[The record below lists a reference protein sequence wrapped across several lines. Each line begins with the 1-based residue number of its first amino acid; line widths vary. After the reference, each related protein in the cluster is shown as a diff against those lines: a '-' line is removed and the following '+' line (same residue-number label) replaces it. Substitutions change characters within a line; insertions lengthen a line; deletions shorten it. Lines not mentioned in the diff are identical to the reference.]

1 MNMFNNHGEMNAS
14 SLKDALQTLV
24 KYAAVLEENTPSN
37 MGLAGQPSLSDD
49 KRDELISRAI
59 MTQDGKIALAQAMAN
74 PIRRNLDYHGI
85 ARRALVVDP
94 LPQGAMPTYDRDI
107 DVAAVVISSNGTGP
121 ESRVFG
127 DRVVVPEFEIYA
139 NPVSYTHLRPHE
151 TPEQL

>member
-1 MNMFNNHGEMNAS
+1 MNMFNNQGAMNAS

-24 KYAAVLEENTPSN
+24 KYAAILEENQPSN
-37 MGLAGQPSLSDD
+37 IGMAGQVALSDE

-94 LPQGAMPTYDRDI
+94 L
-107 DVAAVVISSNGTGP
+107 N
-121 ESRVFG
+121 
-127 DRVVVPEFEIYA
+127 
-139 NPVSYTHLRPHE
+139 
-151 TPEQL
+151 